1 LVSNDDDLF
10 WRADGTPL
18 PVATATQP
26 MIDQGRIVGAVVSFV
41 DMRQR
46 KALDAARDH
55 ALHEAERLARVRSEF
70 LANMSHEI
78 RTPLNG
84 VLGMA
89 HIGYRHSG
97 GTGKTGDAFAKI
109 IQSGQLL
116 LGIIN
121 DILDFS
127 KIEAGKFKIESVPV
141 ELVAV
146 MRDAVNVMHERAQAK
161 GLNLRVKK
169 GKDFPAFCLG
179 DPLRLSQ
186 ILVNLLSNA
195 IKFTERGSVTL
206 SATHTGGQLV
216 FKVIDTGIGM
226 TLEQIDRLY
235 QPFEQADG
243 STTRRYGGT
252 GLGLSITL
260 RLLELMG
267 GEIRVESVPG
277 EGSTFEVRLPFVPAN
292 PPEVAEV
299 PAEQSA
305 ARDGLPL
312 QGLTILVAEDNPVN
326 QEVIKATLLGE
337 GAEVV
342 MAENGLEAVACVER
356 GDTFDMVL
364 MDIQMPVMGGFE
376 ATRRIREIAPDLPII
391 GQTANAFAEDRK
403 ACLEAGMVD
412 HIAKPIDVQALIESI
427 RRHVSGK

>member
-1 LVSNDDDLF
+1 
-10 WRADGTPL
+10 
-18 PVATATQP
+18 
-26 MIDQGRIVGAVVSFV
+26 
-41 DMRQR
+41 
-46 KALDAARDH
+46 
-55 ALHEAERLARVRSEF
+55 
-70 LANMSHEI
+70 
-78 RTPLNG
+78 
-84 VLGMA
+84 
-89 HIGYRHSG
+89 
-97 GTGKTGDAFAKI
+97 
-109 IQSGQLL
+109 
-116 LGIIN
+116 
-121 DILDFS
+121 
-127 KIEAGKFKIESVPV
+127 
-141 ELVAV
+141 
-146 MRDAVNVMHERAQAK
+146 MHERAQAK

>member
-1 LVSNDDDLF
+1 
-10 WRADGTPL
+10 
-18 PVATATQP
+18 
-26 MIDQGRIVGAVVSFV
+26 
-41 DMRQR
+41 
-46 KALDAARDH
+46 
-55 ALHEAERLARVRSEF
+55 
-70 LANMSHEI
+70 
-78 RTPLNG
+78 
-84 VLGMA
+84 
-89 HIGYRHSG
+89 
-97 GTGKTGDAFAKI
+97 
-109 IQSGQLL
+109 
-116 LGIIN
+116 
-121 DILDFS
+121 
-127 KIEAGKFKIESVPV
+127 
-141 ELVAV
+141 
-146 MRDAVNVMHERAQAK
+146 
-161 GLNLRVKK
+161 
-169 GKDFPAFCLG
+169 
-179 DPLRLSQ
+179 
-186 ILVNLLSNA
+186 
-195 IKFTERGSVTL
+195 
-206 SATHTGGQLV
+206 
-216 FKVIDTGIGM
+216 
-226 TLEQIDRLY
+226 
-235 QPFEQADG
+235 
-243 STTRRYGGT
+243 
-252 GLGLSITL
+252 
-260 RLLELMG
+260 MG